1 MAAVR
6 SLVDLHIHLGRSRNG
21 QWIKIPAGAD
31 LTFEN
36 VLRESGERKGLSM
49 VAIVDCHAPEVI
61 EEIEELLADGRLT
74 ELAQGGFRYCDQVT
88 VIPASEVE
96 AVESAGALH
105 AIAYLPTLETTKA
118 FSRWLAGRVSN
129 INLSTQRARLS
140 GSELAGFVDLVE
152 GFLIPA
158 HIFTPYKSL
167 YGSCASSIWE
177 VFSVDQRP
185 IIPAVE
191 LGLSA
196 DTEMADS
203 IPELRCFSF
212 VSNSDAHS
220 LAKIGREYNEM
231 LMLEQSFAGLLAALT
246 AGTGTGTGTGTGIR
260 VGTDSPADSVPD
272 GHPPA
277 LTGNFGLDPRLGK
290 YYRTCCRHCGWLAE
304 GRKAVMGEECP
315 KCGSGKVIRGVRDRV
330 AHLAGGWQS
339 ESPPFRPT
347 YTRQVPL
354 QFMPG
359 IGPKTLSRLLAH
371 FGSEMTILHKTPET
385 QLVDVVGSRLTRL
398 IMEARAGALPIQ
410 PGGGGKYGKVL
421 AHGPA

>member
-1 MAAVR
+1 VAAVR

-31 LTFEN
+31 LTFES
-36 VLRESGERKGLSM
+36 VLRESGQRKGLSM
-49 VAIVDCHAPEVI
+49 VAIVDCHVPEVI

-74 ELAQGGFRYCDQVT
+74 ELAQGGFRYCDKVT

-105 AIAYLPTLETTKA
+105 AIAYLPTLEATKT

-177 VFSVDQRP
+177 VFSKNQRP

-203 IPELRCFSF
+203 ISELRCFSF

-231 LMLEQSFAGLLAALT
+231 LMLEESFVGLLAALT
-246 AGTGTGTGTGTGIR
+246 AGTGTR
-260 VGTDSPADSVPD
+260 VGTDPTADSVLD

-277 LTGNFGLDPRLGK
+277 VTGNFGLDPRLGK
-290 YYRTCCRHCGWLAE
+290 YYRTCCRRCGWLAE
-304 GRKAVMGEECP
+304 GRETVTGEECP
-315 KCGSGKVIRGVRDRV
+315 KCGSGKVIVGVRDRV
-330 AHLAGGWQS
+330 AHLAGGWES
-339 ESPPFRPT
+339 ESPSFRPI

-354 QFMPG
+354 QFVPG

-385 QLVDVVGSRLTRL
+385 QLVDVVGSRLARL
-398 IMEARAGALPIQ
+398 IVEARTGGLPIQ

-421 AHGPA
+421 ARGPA